1 MPRGLARDIVPEPRT
16 RTFDEV
22 FGGGNLKVTPAERAA
37 LVWHLAMFRARKTV
51 EALLPETK
59 PELLLGFDPKL
70 MLKSNEE

>member
-1 MPRGLARDIVPEPRT
+1 M

-22 FGGGNLKVTPAERAA
+22 FGSGNINVTPAERAA
-37 LVWHLAMFRARKTV
+37 LVWHLAMFRARKTI